1 MFNKIFRRKRRSVIY
16 LKRSASVGNVSLNG
30 KIVIGHCRGH
40 NTIIL
45 LFSIDGFKEKT
56 VRLYFGVE

>member
-1 MFNKIFRRKRRSVIY
+1 MFNKIFRPKRRSVIY

-30 KIVIGHCRGH
+30 KIVIEHCRGH